1 MSTTSGSDRDHGAL
15 SRLSMSDSLVVLV
28 HELRNPL
35 ALIRSEMSL
44 LQRTAGDDTAAVCAR
59 VDRQIAQLD
68 ALLKDVMAL
77 ARSGVFEPP
86 AASGPVDVGNFLSE
100 LVASIRP
107 TAEARG
113 VTLAYDDGGGV
124 FTVVADEVRLMQA
137 VTNLLT
143 NAVKFT
149 ESGGRIDLI
158 ASRVRGDVSIR
169 IRDTGRG
176 IPPDLVDAVFHPFV
190 RGISDDVDGFGVGL
204 AVARRA
210 IEMHGGTLTVRSEGP
225 GRGSEFV
232 VRLQECTT
240 QQRRDGAAAEHRID
254 RLEKRRV
261 LIVDDSESTAR
272 ALARFL
278 TAAGHEVVVANDG
291 NAGIDAARSYHPDVV
306 LLDLLLPD
314 LSGREVARRIRAQAC
329 PLIVGLSGLEPAVW
343 ETPADGR
350 ALDFDAHLTKPVD
363 PDRLLTV
370 VAGSMPEKARR
381 RDHRG
386 VEG

>member
-1 MSTTSGSDRDHGAL
+1 MSTTSPSDRDHGAL

-35 ALIRSEMSL
+35 MLVRSEMSL
-44 LQRTAGDDTAAVCAR
+44 LQRSAGDDTAAACAR

-86 AASGPVDVGNFLSE
+86 AASRPVDVGNFLSV

-113 VTLAYDDGGGV
+113 VTLAYDDGGDV

-149 ESGGRIDLI
+149 ESGGRIDVI
-158 ASRVRGDVSIR
+158 ASRVAGDVSIR

-176 IPPDLVDAVFHPFV
+176 IPPDLVDSVFHPFV
-190 RGISDDVDGFGVGL
+190 RGISDDVDGLGVGL

-210 IEMHGGTLTVRSEGP
+210 IEMHGGTLTARSDGP
-225 GRGSEFV
+225 GLGSEFV
-232 VRLQECTT
+232 VHLRECTT
-240 QQRRDGAAAEHRID
+240 QQRRDGTAAEHRMD
-254 RLEKRRV
+254 RPAKRRV
-261 LIVDDSESTAR
+261 LIVDDYESSAR

-278 TAAGHEVVVANDG
+278 TAAGHEVVIANDG
-291 NAGIDAARSYHPDVV
+291 QAGIDAANSYHPHVV
-306 LLDLLLPD
+306 VLDLLLPD
-314 LSGREVARRIRAQAC
+314 VNGREVARRIRAQAC
-329 PLIVGLSGLEPAVW
+329 PLIVGLSGIEPAEW
-343 ETPADGR
+343 GTPTDGG
-350 ALDFDAHLTKPVD
+350 ALEFDAQLTKPVD
-363 PDRLLTV
+363 LDRLLTL
-370 VAGSMPEKARR
+370 VAGSVQA
-381 RDHRG
+381 
-386 VEG
+386 